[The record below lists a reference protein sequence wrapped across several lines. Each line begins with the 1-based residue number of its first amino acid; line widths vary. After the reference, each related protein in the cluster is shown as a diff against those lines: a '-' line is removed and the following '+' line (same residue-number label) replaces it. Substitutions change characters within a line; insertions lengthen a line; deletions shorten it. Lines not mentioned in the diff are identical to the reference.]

1 MNSKIKEKIDDF
13 NRINDVHQYQILLDA
28 ANLFIDS
35 YTNGVTSN
43 DELDLG
49 ISLLRELIG
58 IAMIGS
64 LPEYEYDYDLQ
75 REIRHKKIKVFKLCI
90 PSSHKQLRGLTEM
103 LLGMQENSVG

>member
-1 MNSKIKEKIDDF
+1 MPKCDCSNTLEDF
-13 NRINDVHQYQILLDA
+13 DLYWLEWNNPDQILLDA

-35 YTNGVTSN
+35 YPNGVTSN

-64 LPEYEYDYDLQ
+64 LPLVVQKTPETQ
-75 REIRHKKIKVFKLCI
+75 
-90 PSSHKQLRGLTEM
+90 
-103 LLGMQENSVG
+103 